1 MEDLSLYILDIVQ
14 NSISASAT
22 LVEIFVKE
30 DQENDKLIL
39 IIRDNGKGMD
49 PQSVGR
55 VTDPFYTTR
64 TTRKVGLGL
73 SLLDAVAKACGGR
86 VVISSRPGV
95 GTEVRA
101 EFGYGHIDR
110 PPLGK
115 MEDTI
120 SVLVTCNPTIDF
132 VYTHISSKG
141 SFEFDTRDVRQR
153 IGDLSIDHPYVIAW
167 ITDYVREGLDGIC
180 GGGKE

>member
-95 GTEVRA
+95 GTEVGRV
-101 EFGYGHIDR
+101 
-110 PPLGK
+110 
-115 MEDTI
+115 DT
-120 SVLVTCNPTIDF
+120 
-132 VYTHISSKG
+132 
-141 SFEFDTRDVRQR
+141 
-153 IGDLSIDHPYVIAW
+153 
-167 ITDYVREGLDGIC
+167 GI
-180 GGGKE
+180 